1 MGSLFVRGDHRRVE
15 EPPAPET
22 ATFRPFARRTR
33 GRTRTSAQPGLNLVP
48 EKERALAEIA
58 RTLKPDGRVEIGDI
72 ISGEVLPDEA
82 PRDIDLW
89 TGESPALCRARR
101 YGSSA

>member
-22 ATFRPFARRTR
+22 ATFRPSARRTR

-58 RTLKPDGRVEIGDI
+58 RTLKPDGRVQIGDI
-72 ISGEVLPDEA
+72 IIAEVLPDVA
-82 PRDIDLW
+82 LRDSDLW
-89 TGESPALCRARR
+89 TS
-101 YGSSA
+101 